1 MKSRLAQR
9 RRWVAGRDP
18 VLMVEHGGRGGVAD
32 YTAELVRALA
42 AAGQPVELVT
52 AADHLF
58 GQLPAR
64 VHPLIRYLRPSSRVR
79 RALRRARLAPVANAL
94 YFLAALP
101 RIARLARR
109 CGVVHLQGG
118 YPVISPAA
126 MIVWRALG
134 VAVVHTPHNT
144 FDRGRQFR
152 RSRAITDRLATRLI
166 VHARADLP
174 QLDPGAAGR
183 AVVIPHGEY
192 GGLARQGGPAD
203 RESARAGLGL
213 PPEAPVV
220 LLFGQLRADKGIADV
235 LEAARAVP
243 EAHVVLAGE
252 DLGGLEPARGLL
264 AAPELAGRVLVRARF
279 HEMSEV
285 AALFAAADVVA
296 LPYRQASQSGV
307 LLLAYGFARPVI
319 VYPAGGLPE
328 AVEDGETGWVCAAS
342 APEALAQGLRA
353 VVAAG
358 AQECARRG
366 AAGAHLASTRF
377 AWPQIARQTE
387 EVYRA
392 AASPSPPKTATPMP
406 LEGQK

>member
-1 MKSRLAQR
+1 MKRRLAQR
-9 RRWVAGRDP
+9 RRWVARRDP

-42 AAGQPVELVT
+42 GLGQPVELVT

-58 GQLPAR
+58 GGQLPAR
-64 VHPLIRYLRPSSRVR
+64 LHPVIRYLRPTTPLR

-94 YFLAALP
+94 YFLAVLP
-101 RIARLARR
+101 RVARLARR
-109 CGVVHLQGG
+109 CGLVHLQGG

-126 MIVWRALG
+126 MIVWRVLG
-134 VAVVHTPHNT
+134 VPVVHTPHNT

-152 RSRAITDRLATRLI
+152 RSRAITDRLATRLV

-174 QLDPGAAGR
+174 ALDPGAVGR

-192 GGLARQGGPAD
+192 GGLARQGGDAG
-203 RESARAGLGL
+203 RASSRAALGL
-213 PPEAPVV
+213 PAEATVV
-220 LLFGQLRADKGIADV
+220 LLFGQLRSDKGIGDV

-279 HEMSEV
+279 HEMSE
-285 AALFAAADVVA
+285 AATLFAAADVVA
-296 LPYRQASQSGV
+296 LPYRQASASGV

-342 APEALAQGLRA
+342 TPEALAQGLRA
-353 VVAAG
+353 VIAAG

-377 AWPQIARQTE
+377 AWPEIARQTE
-387 EVYRA
+387 DVYRA
-392 AASPSPPKTATPMP
+392 AASRRKTATPMP